1 MIIPGANRRTV
12 RLQLPQSSLYVV
24 PGTLLLVVI
33 GFFVT
38 IFVMN
43 SHFHHTTDSMQSSFD
58 GQERLLADQIT
69 LKDNELEQLQGDL
82 IDMSQQA
89 AEFRAK
95 LEDIK
100 KLQKV
105 VELMTHTQ
113 GTSKSSADPAIP
125 PAAGVAKDV
134 GGAETAVTPEE
145 VARMVSETRH
155 GLSALVADVND
166 TLASLTDAEAR
177 LQEAE
182 RLQRITPTLYPA
194 DSRTV
199 TSGFGIRRDPFTQ
212 RPAMHAGIDFDG
224 ELNDPVYATAEGT
237 VVEAGFDS
245 LHGNHIILD
254 HTRGLQTEYM
264 HMTKLLV
271 KAGQAVAKGQ
281 QIGLIGSTGRSTGTH
296 LHYEVHRYG
305 VQIDPAPFLISDR
318 KDER

>member
-12 RLQLPQSSLYVV
+12 RLQLPQSSMYTV

-33 GFFVT
+33 GFCLT
-38 IFVMN
+38 IYVMN
-43 SHFHHTTDSMQSSFD
+43 SHFHHTTDSMQLTFD

-69 LKDNELEQLQGDL
+69 LKENELEQLQGDL

-105 VELMTHTQ
+105 VELMTRTQ
-113 GTSKSSADPAIP
+113 GTSKSSADPP
-125 PAAGVAKDV
+125 TLPAAAAQPDV
-134 GGAETAVTPEE
+134 GGAETAVTPAD
-145 VARMVSETRH
+145 VARMVSETKL
-155 GLSALVADVND
+155 GLSALVSDMNA
-166 TLASLTDAEAR
+166 TLASLTDAEAK
-177 LQEAE
+177 LQESE
-182 RLQRITPTLYPA
+182 RLRRITPTLYPA

-224 ELNDPVYATAEGT
+224 ELNDPVYATADGT

-245 LHGNHIILD
+245 LHGNHIIID

-264 HMTKLLV
+264 HMNKLLAT
-271 KAGQAVAKGQ
+271 AGQAVVKGQ
-281 QIGLIGSTGRSTGTH
+281 EIGLIGSTGRSTGTH
-296 LHYEVHRYG
+296 LHYEVHQSG
-305 VQIDPAPFLISDR
+305 VQIDPTPFLISDR